1 VRLTVPYLVD
11 DDEVWAL
18 GGERRGERALA
29 RTRKASEDDDETH
42 TAVFPLEDERIRM
55 SDWLLSMGLMWA
67 TDLKTGL
74 KGSVGAVLLLS
85 AHVVNWM
92 PRV

>member
-1 VRLTVPYLVD
+1 MRLTVPYLVD

-42 TAVFPLEDERIRM
+42 TAADDDFD
-55 SDWLLSMGLMWA
+55 A
-67 TDLKTGL
+67 TLKSL
-74 KGSVGAVLLLS
+74 KDFLIG
-85 AHVVNWM
+85 
-92 PRV
+92 